1 MNWVKYLVNQ
11 LELDCREAQD
21 QGYEFHFSWLLILI
35 TFIAWEM
42 PEGATFLDT
51 EPFEPLAVKFSTLW
65 YSSDMNKQWK
75 SNVIF
80 HMYYNQL
87 KVAIQAMPRITLN
100 TLHRFRPLMKF
111 SMDRHFIYITA
122 CADEHKQQLQSYYKL
137 MEDDLEE
144 ITKEWSVDLLV
155 PVDPAEMSDVDSPE
169 TASDTAGPSKI
180 KKTEEVH
187 DLDSASVKTASISA
201 EKGGDGTEVEQ
212 KKGEVTPPRDEEDP
226 SKKRKV
232 SPLKPSS
239 RKKMKAT
246 RTKFETTLTS
256 DDFDFIVAT
265 LNDASLEIEEKQ
277 EAKQEEVFSWI
288 KDELQ
293 GVQQALQS
301 SRAVSTAPLTV
312 GTPELG
318 DEPAQ
323 LHRIADTVEARLRR
337 AQGETTQAT
346 QALAQVQKDL
356 EDQRSAAE
364 KENLALQE
372 KWDEEKAELQ
382 QSKEQLLTEQLEV
395 KERVN
400 RALRSVTIVEVQT
413 EEQVPQ

>member
-42 PEGATFLDT
+42 PEGATFPDI
-51 EPFEPLAVKFSTLW
+51 EPFEPLATKFSTLW

-80 HMYYNQL
+80 HTYYTQL
-87 KVAIQAMPRITLN
+87 KTAIQSEPRITPN

-111 SMDRHFIYITA
+111 SADRHFIYITA
-122 CADEHKQQLQSYYKL
+122 HVDEHKQQLQSYYKL
-137 MEDDLEE
+137 TEEDLEE

-155 PVDPAEMSDVDSPE
+155 PVDPTELSDIDSPE
-169 TASDTAGPSKI
+169 AAHDTPGPSKT
-180 KKTEEVH
+180 KKNEEAQDVH
-187 DLDSASVKTASISA
+187 STSVKTASISP
-201 EKGGDGTEVEQ
+201 EQGGDDEEIDGTEVKQ

-239 RKKMKAT
+239 RKKSKAT

-256 DDFDFIVAT
+256 DDFDFIVAA
-265 LNDASLEIEEKQ
+265 LNDASLEIAEKQ
-277 EAKQEEVFSWI
+277 EAKQEEVFSRI
-288 KDELQ
+288 KVELQ
-293 GVQQALQS
+293 EVQQALQS
-301 SRAVSTAPLTV
+301 SRAVSTAPLSA
-312 GTPELG
+312 GTPEIG

-323 LHRIADTVEARLRR
+323 LHQIADTVEAHLRR
-337 AQGETTQAT
+337 AQEETTQAT
-346 QALAQVQKDL
+346 QALAQAQEDL
-356 EDQRSAAE
+356 LEQRSTANVRSLLCKRGSMKKNPSYIKKRNSCSQSNSKLRKWFTE
-364 KENLALQE
+364 HFAL
-372 KWDEEKAELQ
+372 
-382 QSKEQLLTEQLEV
+382 
-395 KERVN
+395 
-400 RALRSVTIVEVQT
+400 
-413 EEQVPQ
+413 